1 MIQTMSIPA
10 RKATADDLRAA
21 YGEDGRAEVIHGE
34 ILEKAAPRV
43 EHSTSANYLFTAL
56 SRRFD
61 RRPGGKWP
69 GGWWILPELHVEYET
84 HEVFCH
90 DGVGYRRDTHG
101 PIPRVWPVRVRPDWV
116 CELVSP
122 GHEKRDLV
130 DKWHVL
136 HRNRVPH
143 YWIVNPEEKLLRV
156 HRWTPDGYT
165 CVLAATSGDVVRA
178 EPFDAVELRA
188 AVVFGDDDDD
198 E

>member
-1 MIQTMSIPA
+1 MIQTMSLPA

-21 YGEDGRAEVIHGE
+21 FGEDGRAEVIHGE
-34 ILEKAAPRV
+34 ILEKAAPRI
-43 EHSTSANYLFTAL
+43 EHSTSANYLLTAI

-90 DGVGYRRDTHG
+90 DGVGYRRDAHG
-101 PIPRVWPVRVRPDWV
+101 ALPRTWPVPVRPDWV

-130 DKWHVL
+130 DKWNVL
-136 HRNRVPH
+136 HRSRVPH
-143 YWIVNPEEKLLRV
+143 YWIVRPEEKLLLV
-156 HRWTPDGYT
+156 HRWTPAGYT
-165 CVLAATSGDVVRA
+165 CVLAATSGDLIRA